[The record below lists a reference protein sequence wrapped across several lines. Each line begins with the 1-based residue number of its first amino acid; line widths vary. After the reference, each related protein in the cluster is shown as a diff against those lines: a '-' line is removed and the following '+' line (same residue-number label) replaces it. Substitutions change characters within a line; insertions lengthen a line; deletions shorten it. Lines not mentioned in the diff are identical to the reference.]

1 MNNYVALSAR
11 GPLTSWSSPHRR
23 RHFGLPWGTLVTSLV
38 IGTILILVN
47 HADTL
52 FAGHANLGLTWIV
65 PITYLL
71 SLWLVA
77 TSGAMMSPGRN
88 G

>member
-1 MNNYVALSAR
+1 MSSYVALKALR
-11 GPLTSWSSPHRR
+11 PLTPQSSTHRR
-23 RHFGLPWGTLVTSLV
+23 RHFGLSWETLVAGLV
-38 IGTILILVN
+38 IGTILVLVN

-65 PITYLL
+65 PITYLV

-77 TSGAMMSPGRN
+77 ASGAMMSPGRN